1 VVAGRNPTTDG
12 IVPDRSGIT
21 TNSPSDRSDQWATK
35 ARRSSEAGAYSR
47 ARSGHPKGFG
57 LAATRSI
64 IAGYHGIKARI
75 VSLAT
80 EAGRM
85 AGLPIRKETCSN
97 ARPGSKRATFTE
109 CAASSA
115 SRSSLLWVHED
126 GVSCCCLSK
135 GGWRCGV
142 LDAWA
147 RRRVLAARSGIVTGI
162 PWQSVAMVPFTMGA
176 EKDGLPFDK
185 GRMRGPQGSSQGIKH
200 VPPWPTTGGESR
212 HPHSSLHR
220 GAGGCLGRPLRQRLC
235 GFSR

>member
-1 VVAGRNPTTDG
+1 
-12 IVPDRSGIT
+12 VP
-21 TNSPSDRSDQWATK
+21 
-35 ARRSSEAGAYSR
+35 ART
-47 ARSGHPKGFG
+47 ARKGLVWLR
-57 LAATRSI
+57 LAARL
-64 IAGYHGIKARI
+64 AGYHGIKTGV

-135 GGWRCGV
+135 GGWRSGV